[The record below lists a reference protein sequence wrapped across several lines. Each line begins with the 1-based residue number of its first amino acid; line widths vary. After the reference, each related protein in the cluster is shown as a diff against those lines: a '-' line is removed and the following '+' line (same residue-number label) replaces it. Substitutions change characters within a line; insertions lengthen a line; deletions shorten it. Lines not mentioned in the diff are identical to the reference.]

1 MAIKDRFPFGRR
13 RDIALDEK
21 KNIDIELPSYEV
33 EIDPNLKDASKKEN
47 KIPANKD
54 IPMPD
59 GYKRMR
65 VARDKGFDPTT
76 EGSHHSDKNGV
87 IVEPNPYEWQK
98 DKVRDKDIELP
109 NDTVIEPN
117 PYGWNKEA
125 EVDSKA
131 EIKTTKQGLAQT
143 ADFERYIRGV
153 SRIQYENQEG
163 KVNDAEY
170 EHSLEKTKADFRLR
184 YPEEDLDGVIDS
196 LEEYSI
202 VSHLYDKGCENL
214 REARNKNNANMEASA
229 RDFMSKVGAEMD
241 ASRDQFREKY
251 PHLDFYRLTTVVRGE
266 KYLYP
271 LAQKYADEIDY
282 RDYVRMRATYLMN
295 KQTDAD
301 YMNGDRFIMDND
313 EQWKE
318 NRKKVQFDRMCCD
331 FMEDDYSNR
340 YGVKP
345 YLLMGLTT
353 PASEVPAINDSGV
366 EFDGPDL

>member
-13 RDIALDEK
+13 RDTAFDEK
-21 KNIDIELPSYEV
+21 KNIDIELPSYKV
-33 EIDPNLKDASKKEN
+33 EIDPNLEDASKKEN
-47 KIPANKD
+47 KIPVNKD
-54 IPMPD
+54 IPTPD
-59 GYKRMR
+59 DYK
-65 VARDKGFDPTT
+65 
-76 EGSHHSDKNGV
+76 GV
-87 IVEPNPYEWQK
+87 IIEPNPYEWQK

-109 NDTVIEPN
+109 SGVVIEPN

-131 EIKTTKQGLAQT
+131 GIKTTKQGLAQT
-143 ADFERYIRGV
+143 ADFERYIRNV
-153 SRIQYENQEG
+153 SRIQYEKQEG

-170 EHSLEKTKADFRLR
+170 EYNLERTKADFRLR
-184 YPEEDLDGVIDS
+184 YPEEDLDGVMDS

-214 REARNKNNANMEASA
+214 REARNKDNTSMEVSA

-241 ASRDQFREKY
+241 ASRDRFREKY
-251 PHLDFYRLTTVVRGE
+251 PHLDFYRLTSVVRGE

-282 RDYVRMRATYLMN
+282 RDYARMRATYLLD
-295 KQTDAD
+295 KQADVD

-313 EQWKE
+313 KQWKE
-318 NRKKVQFDRMCCD
+318 NRKKVQFGRMCCD
-331 FMEDDYSNR
+331 FMEDDYANR

-345 YLLMGLTT
+345 YFLMGLTT
-353 PASEVPAINDSGV
+353 PASEAPILNDNGV